1 MFTHAV
7 CMFMCCV
14 FNVPWSWESIY
25 CFKSLPWRAAVRA
38 DSISIELK
46 HRLSLLCLANTLR
59 AHVSLTSSTA
69 QSSFLCYTVITPRW
83 HLGLLKV
90 GIQRRVCMSICVT
103 VNETAFYRRI
113 RGAFIDDSFV
123 TDLISGGRCSIY
135 HVDNTNTDQHRFK
148 LVVSPC
154 DTHSVRRC

>member
-25 CFKSLPWRAAVRA
+25 CFKSLPCRAAVRA

-90 GIQRRVCMSICVT
+90 GIQRRVCVSICVT

-148 LVVSPC
+148 LVVRPC

>member
-90 GIQRRVCMSICVT
+90 GIQRRVCVSICVT

-148 LVVSPC
+148 LVVRPC